1 MMSPTKSPK
10 ASMVDACECCGK
22 PGVRYFNDVWACEAH
37 GWAIEN
43 DPREQAADDRY
54 SERGL

>member
-22 PGVRYFNDVWACEAH
+22 PGVRYFNDVWACEDCGERIERDPEADEADMRAGG
-37 GWAIEN
+37 GW
-43 DPREQAADDRY
+43 
-54 SERGL
+54 